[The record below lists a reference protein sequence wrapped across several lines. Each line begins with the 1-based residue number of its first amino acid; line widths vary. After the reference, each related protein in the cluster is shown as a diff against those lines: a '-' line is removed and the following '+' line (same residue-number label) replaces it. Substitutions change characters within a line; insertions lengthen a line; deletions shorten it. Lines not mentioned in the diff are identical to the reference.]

1 MVGTK
6 NPLQFPIR
14 KKNIS
19 STISFNI
26 SATRKVTPDK
36 IDRMILYY
44 LGKNARISSSEI
56 AANLHDI
63 GFDMTDRAIRQRL
76 NRLEKSG
83 IIQGYSV
90 MLNPRFISENNKLN
104 KTVLMKFRFSAGS
117 QELIEKLEN
126 FMPDSNFCVYSA
138 RLSGDFDLICHFV
151 FDSVEQFELENS
163 SLLQRFAD
171 LITDYRVYDSKA
183 IKIHPYS
190 IYDEHEL
197 SEMKRQINRVLNS
210 LNKYDDLRD
219 RLQAT
224 VESLVKHFNASF
236 ARLWIV
242 DKERKNLLLR
252 FSAGK
257 YRSIDGEFS
266 KVSINSVKIG
276 QIAKKN
282 KAMITNDVSHDP
294 RIKHPEWAKRDKLQS
309 FAGYPVVYK
318 GRVIGVLAMF
328 SEKKLSSAEFE
339 MLGIFCDHISKQLS
353 MFFTAQEFLSI
364 NEQTASIK

>member
-1 MVGTK
+1 M
-6 NPLQFPIR
+6 
-14 KKNIS
+14 
-19 STISFNI
+19 
-26 SATRKVTPDK
+26 TPDK

-56 AANLHDI
+56 GENLHSI
-63 GFDMTDRAIRQRL
+63 GFDMTDRAVRQRL

-83 IIQGYSV
+83 IIEGYSV

-104 KTVLMKFRFSAGS
+104 KTVLMKFRFSPRS
-117 QELIEKLEN
+117 QELVQKLESL
-126 FMPDSNFCVYSA
+126 MPDSKFCVYCA
-138 RLSGDFDLICHFV
+138 RLSGDFDFICHFI

-171 LITDYRVYDSKA
+171 LIIDYRVYDSKA
-183 IKIHPYS
+183 IKIQPYS

-197 SEMKRQINRVLNS
+197 SEMKRHINRVLNS
-210 LNKYDDLRD
+210 LNRYDDLRD

-236 ARLWIV
+236 ARLWIA

-257 YRSIDGEFS
+257 YRSINGEFS

-276 QIAKKN
+276 QIAKK
-282 KAMITNDVSHDP
+282 KQPIISNDVTHDP
-294 RIKHPEWAKRDKLQS
+294 RIKHPDWAKREKLQS
-309 FAGYPVVYK
+309 FAGYPLIYR
-318 GRVIGVLAMF
+318 GAVIGVLAMF
-328 SEKKLSSAEFE
+328 SKKRLSSAEFE

-353 MFFTAQEFLSI
+353 MFFTAQEFLTI
-364 NEQTASIK
+364 NEQITSIK